1 VRLGPAEVVCTD
13 RSDGDQRVG
22 PQPWTRLRQVHGSRV
37 VVVTEPGGMMG
48 EEADAAVTT
57 VVGAHLA
64 ILTADCAPIALAS
77 PEGVI
82 GAVHAGWRGLA
93 AGIVQRTA
101 EAMRALG
108 ATHIEA
114 ALGPCIHPECYEF
127 GAADLA
133 GLTASLGHAVRGRT
147 STGRP
152 ALNLPAAVRS
162 ALTHAGVV
170 LVSVDERCTA
180 CTAEL
185 YSHRARGEEERQA
198 MVVWLP

>member
-1 VRLGPAEVVCTD
+1 VRLGPAEVVFTD

-57 VVGAHLA
+57 VPGAHLA
-64 ILTADCAPIALAS
+64 ILTADCAPIAMAS

-93 AGIVQRTA
+93 AGVIQRTA
-101 EAMRALG
+101 EVMRDLG
-108 ATHIEA
+108 ASHIEA

-127 GAADLA
+127 GAADLSTI
-133 GLTASLGHAVRGRT
+133 TAMLGHSVRGRT
-147 STGRP
+147 AAGKP
-152 ALNLPAAVRS
+152 ALNLLAGVRG
-162 ALTHAGVV
+162 ALTQAGVV
-170 LVSVDERCTA
+170 LVAVDERCTS

-198 MVVWLP
+198 MVVWMP